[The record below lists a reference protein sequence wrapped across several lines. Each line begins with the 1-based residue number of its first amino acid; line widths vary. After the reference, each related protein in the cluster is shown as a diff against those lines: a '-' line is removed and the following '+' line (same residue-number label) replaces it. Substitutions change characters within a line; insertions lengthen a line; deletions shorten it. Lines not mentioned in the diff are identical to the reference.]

1 MKFYI
6 HLQLKII
13 NRHLLAVG
21 IHPML
26 FYAALVFIFFAL
38 SIYLFE
44 QSYYAEYLYGAI
56 PLSIFISLGSKS
68 RNDFLKNINTKIN
81 FYQLKIIENALIA
94 LPFLLF
100 LIFKEKYIAAVS
112 LLLLANLMSFINLES
127 KTQLAIPTP
136 FYRYPFEF
144 TIGFRKS
151 YLIVLIA
158 YFINLMGI
166 LTGNFYLSMFSLVI
180 ILLNCMSFYSKPD
193 PPFYIWIFS
202 TSPKKFIKAKL
213 QTAIAYTCLICL
225 PITASMSIFFLE
237 NIHIIFVIQLVGLFI
252 IMAALLGKYAQY
264 PSEINIIQGMSIGL
278 SMLFPP
284 LLFIIIPLFYVHSL
298 KRLNEI
304 LK

>member
-13 NRHLLAVG
+13 NRHLIAAG
-21 IHPML
+21 IYPVL
-26 FYAALVFIFFAL
+26 FYLALVFVFFGL
-38 SIYLFE
+38 SIYLFD
-44 QSYYAEYLYGAI
+44 QSNYAEYIYGAI
-56 PLSIFISLGSKS
+56 PLSILASLGSKS
-68 RNDFLKNINTKIN
+68 RNDFLKNINTKAN
-81 FYQLKIIENALIA
+81 FYKLKIIENSLIA

-100 LIFKEKYIAAVS
+100 LIFKEKYIAGAS

-127 KTQLAIPTP
+127 KTRLAIPTP

-144 TIGFRKS
+144 TVGFRKT
-151 YLIVLIA
+151 YFIVIIA

-166 LTGNFYLSMFSLVI
+166 LAGNFSLSMFGLVI
-180 ILLNCMSFYSKPD
+180 IILNCLSFHTKPE
-193 PPFYIWIFS
+193 PPFFIWIFS
-202 TSPKKFIKAKL
+202 TNPKRFIKAKL
-213 QTAIAYTCLICL
+213 KIAIIYALLIAL
-225 PITASMSIFFLE
+225 PITVSMSIFFLE
-237 NIHIIFVIQLVGLFI
+237 NIHIIFVIQLIGLFI

-264 PSEINIIQGMSIGL
+264 PSEINVIQGMSIGL

-284 LLFIIIPLFYVHSL
+284 LLFIIIPLFYVQSL